1 MENNEKKY
9 ILLASIS
16 GAVGGFVSGL
26 AGSRYIWI
34 NMIVGG
40 MVSLLLF
47 YFLKD
52 VFFKK

>member
-1 MENNEKKY
+1 MKSDEKKY
-9 ILLASIS
+9 ILLASIC
-16 GAVGGFVSGL
+16 GTFGGLVSGL

-40 MVSLLLF
+40 MISLLLS

-52 VFFKK
+52 IFFKK